1 MSEGHVPASS
11 SDRWYPSRRVKGEV
25 GNETQDVAFGTRL
38 RRFREAAGL
47 TQEELASRAGLSA
60 KAISTLERGARR
72 RPYPHTVR
80 SLADALKLSEV
91 ERATL
96 LAAVPSQV
104 DESPTARVA
113 LLESTLPMPPTPLVG
128 REEDLEA
135 VTGLLARPEVRL
147 LTLTGVGGVG
157 KTRLAIEAAR
167 EATRLFPDG
176 VAFVALA
183 PLGDTALV
191 VPTVAQ
197 SLGLREAEGQ
207 QTRREALYAYLR
219 EKRFLLVVDNFEHL
233 LEAAPEVAKLIET
246 CRHLAVLVTSRAPL
260 RVRGE
265 QEYPVP
271 PLALPASTLS
281 PDPEEVLG
289 SPSGGLFM
297 ERARAASP
305 AFSLEGENAPS
316 VAAICRRLA
325 GLPLA
330 LELAAAKVRFLGPS
344 ALLSRLDRTLSTGA
358 ARDLPPRQRT
368 MRATL
373 DWSHDLLEEPQQE
386 LFRRLSVFA
395 GGFTLEAAAAIGT
408 TGAIDPG
415 EEGVVD
421 LLGGLVEQ
429 SLVTVRQGHDARA
442 RYGMLE
448 PVRQYAREL
457 LEENGEAEE
466 ARRRHAGYYL
476 SLAERAGLA
485 LKGPE
490 QVPWLKRLETELDNL
505 RAAIGWSI
513 ERGEV
518 EEVARM
524 AFASWIFF
532 WLHGHL
538 DEGRR
543 WMEKALAR
551 VPEMPDSARAR
562 LLLVAGTLAQG
573 RSDWEPARVFLDE
586 SLALFRQVGDEEGV
600 AYALG
605 GMGLVYLG
613 QKRYERGLA
622 LVEESIDR
630 FLKIGRKWAASPMLS
645 FAAAA
650 SLFQGDISRA
660 RQLAEKGLSLAR
672 EVGARDA
679 VYLTLHAL
687 ATVARA
693 EGDHER
699 AAGLFGEGLALSAEV
714 EDHSSLAYYLQGLAA
729 IAASEDRSARAARL
743 WGAAEALLERTEVV
757 AYAHAPD
764 RSLYRRQVT
773 AARERLDEPAW
784 EAAWGEGREMTPE
797 QAVTYALKE
806 GEASPA

>member
-1 MSEGHVPASS
+1 MK
-11 SDRWYPSRRVKGEV
+11 REV
-25 GNETQDVAFGTRL
+25 SNGTRDVAFGTRL

-47 TQEELASRAGLSA
+47 TQEELASMAGLSA

-80 SLADALKLSEV
+80 SLADALKLSED

-96 LAAVPSQV
+96 LAAVPRQD
-104 DESPTARVA
+104 DESSTIRVA

-128 REEDLEA
+128 REEVLEE
-135 VTGLLARPEVRL
+135 VTGLLSRPEVRL

-157 KTRLAIEAAR
+157 KTRLAIEAAQ
-167 EATRLFPDG
+167 EATGLFPDG

-183 PLGDTALV
+183 PLGDPALV
-191 VPTVAQ
+191 IPTVAQ

-207 QTRREALYAYLR
+207 TQREALYAYLR

-233 LEAAPEVAKLIET
+233 LEAAPEVAKLIEA

-271 PLALPASTLS
+271 PLALPASTFS

-289 SPSGGLFM
+289 SPSGDLFV

-305 AFSLEGENAPS
+305 SFSLVGENALA
-316 VAAICRRLA
+316 VAAICRQLA

-330 LELAAAKVRFLGPS
+330 LELAAAKVRFLGPTT
-344 ALLSRLDRTLSTGA
+344 LLSRLDRALSTGA
-358 ARDLPPRQRT
+358 ARDLPPRQST

-373 DWSHDLLEEPQQE
+373 DWSYDLLKEPQQE

-395 GGFTLEAAAAIGT
+395 GGFTLEAAEAISAT
-408 TGAIDPG
+408 VAIDL
-415 EEGVVD
+415 EEVVD
-421 LLGGLVEQ
+421 LLGGLAEQ
-429 SLVTVRQGHDARA
+429 SLVTVRQDHDAQA

-448 PVRQYAREL
+448 PVRQYAREK

-476 SLAERAGLA
+476 SLAERAGPG
-485 LKGPE
+485 LKGPD
-490 QVPWLKRLETELDNL
+490 QVPWLERLETELDNL

-513 ERGEV
+513 DHGEV
-518 EEVARM
+518 EAVARM
-524 AFASWIFF
+524 AFASWLFW

-551 VPEMPDSARAR
+551 EPDMPDSARAR

-573 RSDWEPARVFLDE
+573 RSNWEPARLFLEE
-586 SLALFRQVGDEEGV
+586 SLALFRQLDDEEGV
-600 AYALG
+600 AYALA
-605 GMGLVYLG
+605 GMGLVDLG
-613 QKRYERGLA
+613 QKQYERGLA

-630 FLKIGRKWAASPMLS
+630 FLKIGEKWAASPMLS

-650 SLFQGDISRA
+650 SLSRGDISHA
-660 RQLAEKGLSLAR
+660 RQLAERGLSLAR

-693 EGDHER
+693 EGDNER
-699 AAGLFGEGLALSAEV
+699 AARLFGEGLTLSAEV

-729 IAASEDRSARAARL
+729 IAASEDRLARAARL
-743 WGAAEALLERTEVV
+743 WGAAETLLERTEVI

-764 RSLYRRQVT
+764 HSLYQRQVA
-773 AARERLDEPAW
+773 AARERLDEAAW
-784 EAAWGEGREMTPE
+784 EAAWGEGRAMMPK

>member
-1 MSEGHVPASS
+1 M
-11 SDRWYPSRRVKGEV
+11 
-25 GNETQDVAFGTRL
+25 
-38 RRFREAAGL
+38 
-47 TQEELASRAGLSA
+47 AGLSA

-80 SLADALKLSEV
+80 SLADALKLSED

-96 LAAVPSQV
+96 LAAVPRQD
-104 DESPTARVA
+104 DESSTIRVA

-128 REEDLEA
+128 REEVLEE
-135 VTGLLARPEVRL
+135 VTGLLSRPEVRL

-157 KTRLAIEAAR
+157 KTRLAIEAAQ
-167 EATRLFPDG
+167 EATGLFPDG

-183 PLGDTALV
+183 PLGDPALV
-191 VPTVAQ
+191 IPTVAQ

-207 QTRREALYAYLR
+207 TQREALYAYLR

-233 LEAAPEVAKLIET
+233 LEAAPEVAKLIEA

-271 PLALPASTLS
+271 PLALPASTFS

-289 SPSGGLFM
+289 SPSGDLFV

-305 AFSLEGENAPS
+305 SFSLVGENALA
-316 VAAICRRLA
+316 VAAICRQLA

-330 LELAAAKVRFLGPS
+330 LELAAAKVRFLGPTT
-344 ALLSRLDRTLSTGA
+344 LLSRLDRALSTGA
-358 ARDLPPRQRT
+358 ARDLPPRQST

-373 DWSHDLLEEPQQE
+373 DWSYDLLKEPQQE

-395 GGFTLEAAAAIGT
+395 GGFTLEAAEAISAT
-408 TGAIDPG
+408 VAIDL
-415 EEGVVD
+415 EEVVD
-421 LLGGLVEQ
+421 LLGGLAEQ
-429 SLVTVRQGHDARA
+429 SLVTVRQGHDAQA

-448 PVRQYAREL
+448 PVRQYAREK

-476 SLAERAGLA
+476 SLAERAGPG
-485 LKGPE
+485 LKGPD
-490 QVPWLKRLETELDNL
+490 QVPWLERLETELDNL

-513 ERGEV
+513 DHGEV
-518 EEVARM
+518 EAVARM
-524 AFASWIFF
+524 AFASWLFW

-551 VPEMPDSARAR
+551 EPDMPDSARAR

-573 RSDWEPARVFLDE
+573 RSNWEPARLFLEE
-586 SLALFRQVGDEEGV
+586 SLALFRQLDDEEGV
-600 AYALG
+600 AYALA
-605 GMGLVYLG
+605 GMGLVDLG
-613 QKRYERGLA
+613 QKQYERGLA

-630 FLKIGRKWAASPMLS
+630 FLKIGEKWAASPMLS

-650 SLFQGDISRA
+650 SLSRGDISHA
-660 RQLAEKGLSLAR
+660 RQLAERGLSLAR

-693 EGDHER
+693 EGDNER
-699 AAGLFGEGLALSAEV
+699 AARLFGEGLTLSAEV

-729 IAASEDRSARAARL
+729 IAASEDRLARAARL
-743 WGAAEALLERTEVV
+743 WGAAETLLERTEVI

-764 RSLYRRQVT
+764 HSLYQRQVA
-773 AARERLDEPAW
+773 AARERLDEAAW
-784 EAAWGEGREMTPE
+784 EAAWGEGRAMMPE

>member
-1 MSEGHVPASS
+1 MKREA
-11 SDRWYPSRRVKGEV
+11 
-25 GNETQDVAFGTRL
+25 GNENRDVAFGARL

-60 KAISTLERGARR
+60 KAISSLERGARR

-80 SLADALKLSEV
+80 SLADALELSED

-96 LAAVPSQV
+96 LAAVPGQAG
-104 DESPTARVA
+104 ESPTAQVA

-167 EATRLFPDG
+167 EATVLFPHG

-183 PLGDTALV
+183 PLGDPALV
-191 VPTVAQ
+191 IPTVAQ

-207 QTRREALYAYLR
+207 TQRETLYAYLR
-219 EKRFLLVVDNFEHL
+219 EKRFLLVMDNLEHL
-233 LEAAPEVAKLIET
+233 LEAAPEVAKLIEA
-246 CRHLAVLVTSRAPL
+246 CRHLVVLVTSRAPL

-265 QEYPVP
+265 HEYPVP

-281 PDPEEVLG
+281 PDPEEVLA
-289 SPSGGLFM
+289 SPSGRLFV
-297 ERARAASP
+297 ELARAASP
-305 AFSLEGENAPS
+305 SFSLEGENAPA
-316 VAAICRRLA
+316 VAEICRRLA

-330 LELAAAKVRFLGPS
+330 LELAAAKVRFLGPT
-344 ALLSRLDRTLSTGA
+344 ALLSRLDKALSAGA
-358 ARDLPPRQRT
+358 ARDLPPRQST

-373 DWSHDLLEEPQQE
+373 DWSHDLLEEPQKV
-386 LFRRLSVFA
+386 LFRRLCVFA
-395 GGFTLEAAAAIGT
+395 GGFTLEAAEAIGAT
-408 TGAIDPG
+408 RAIDP
-415 EEGVVD
+415 EEVVY

-429 SLVTVRQGHDARA
+429 SLVTVRQGQDAQA

-457 LEENGEAEE
+457 LEESGEAGE
-466 ARRRHAGYYL
+466 ARRRHAAHYL
-476 SLAERAGLA
+476 SLAELAGPG
-485 LKGPE
+485 LKGPD
-490 QVPWLKRLETELDNL
+490 QVPWLQRLETELDNL
-505 RAAIGWSI
+505 RAALSWSI
-513 ERGEV
+513 DHGEV
-518 EEVARM
+518 EPVARM
-524 AFASWIFF
+524 AFESWLFW

-551 VPEMPDSARAR
+551 EPDLPDPVRAR

-573 RSDWEPARVFLDE
+573 RSDWEPARGYLEE
-586 SLALFRQVGDEEGV
+586 SLELFRRLGDEEGT
-600 AYALG
+600 AYALA
-605 GMGLVYLG
+605 GMGLVDLG
-613 QKRYERGLA
+613 LRRYERGLA
-622 LVEESIDR
+622 LVQESIDC
-630 FLKIGRKWAASPMLS
+630 FLEVGQRWAASPMLS

-650 SLFQGDISRA
+650 SLSRGDLPRA

-672 EVGARDA
+672 EVGAGDA
-679 VYLTLHAL
+679 LYLTLHAL

-699 AAGLFGEGLALSAEV
+699 AARLFGEGLTLSAEV
-714 EDHSSLAYYLQGLAA
+714 EDRSSLAYYLQGLAA
-729 IAASEDRSARAARL
+729 IAASEGELARAARL
-743 WGAAEALLERTEVV
+743 WGAAEALLESTEIV

-764 RSLYRRQVT
+764 PSLYQRQVA
-773 AARERLDEPAW
+773 AARERLDEAAW
-784 EAAWGEGREMTPE
+784 EAAWAEGRTMTLE
-797 QAVTYALKE
+797 EVVAEALAE
-806 GEASPA
+806 GP

>member
-1 MSEGHVPASS
+1 
-11 SDRWYPSRRVKGEV
+11 VKREA
-25 GNETQDVAFGTRL
+25 GNETREVAFGTRL
-38 RRFREAAGL
+38 RRLREAAGL
-47 TQEELASRAGLSA
+47 TQEELASKAGLSA
-60 KAISTLERGARR
+60 KAISSLERGARR

-80 SLADALKLSEV
+80 SLAEALELSED
-91 ERATL
+91 EHAAL
-96 LAAVPSQV
+96 LAAVPGQG
-104 DESPTARVA
+104 DGPPTVRVV
-113 LLESTLPMPPTPLVG
+113 LLESTLPAPPTPLVG

-167 EATRLFPDG
+167 GATGLFSDG

-183 PLGDTALV
+183 PLADPALV
-191 VPTVAQ
+191 IPTVAQ

-207 QTRREALYAYLR
+207 SQREALYAYLR
-219 EKRFLLVVDNFEHL
+219 EKRFLLVMDNLEHL
-233 LEAAPEVAKLIET
+233 LEAAPEVAALVES
-246 CRHLAVLVTSRAPL
+246 CSGLVVLATSRSPL

-265 QEYPVP
+265 HEYPVP

-281 PDPEEVLG
+281 PGPEEVLG
-289 SPSGGLFM
+289 SPSGSLFV
-297 ERARAASP
+297 ELARAASP
-305 AFSLEGENAPS
+305 SFSLEGGNAPA
-316 VAAICRRLA
+316 VAEICRRLA

-330 LELAAAKVRFLGPS
+330 LELAAAKARFLGAT
-344 ALLSRLDRTLSTGA
+344 ALLSRLDRALSTGA
-358 ARDLPPRQRT
+358 ARDLPPRQST

-373 DWSHDLLEEPQQE
+373 DWSYDLLQEPHQE

-395 GGFTLEAAAAIGT
+395 GGFALEAAETIGT
-408 TGAIDPG
+408 TGAGDP
-415 EEGVVD
+415 EEVAY

-429 SLVTVRQGHDARA
+429 SLVTVGQGHDVEA

-457 LEENGEAEE
+457 LEAGGEAGE

-476 SLAERAGLA
+476 SLAERAGPG
-485 LKGPE
+485 LKGPD
-490 QVPWLKRLETELDNL
+490 QVPWLERLETELDNL

-513 ERGEV
+513 DHGEV
-518 EEVARM
+518 DQVARM
-524 AFASWIFF
+524 AYESWLFW

-543 WMEKALAR
+543 WMERALAR
-551 VPEMPDSARAR
+551 EPDLPELVRAR

-573 RSDWEPARVFLDE
+573 RSDWDPARLYLEE
-586 SLALFRQVGDEEGV
+586 SLELFRQLGDEEGV
-600 AYALG
+600 AYALAA
-605 GMGLVYLG
+605 MGLVNLG
-613 QKRYERGLA
+613 LKQYERGLA
-622 LVEESIDR
+622 LVQESIDR
-630 FLKIGRKWAASPMLS
+630 FLEVGQRWAASPMLS

-650 SLFQGDISRA
+650 SLSRGDIPRA

-679 VYLTLHAL
+679 LYLTLQAL

-699 AAGLFGEGLALSAEV
+699 AARLFGEGLTLSVEV
-714 EDHSSLAYYLQGLAA
+714 EDRSSLAYYLQGLAA
-729 IAASEDRSARAARL
+729 IAASEGELVRAARL
-743 WGAAEALLERTEVV
+743 WGAAEALLETTEII

-764 RSLYRRQVT
+764 PSLYQRQVA
-773 AARERLDEPAW
+773 AAREGLDEAAW
-784 EAAWGEGREMTPE
+784 EAAWAEGRTMTLE
-797 QAVTYALKE
+797 EVVAEALAE
-806 GEASPA
+806 GP

>member
-1 MSEGHVPASS
+1 MK
-11 SDRWYPSRRVKGEV
+11 REV
-25 GNETQDVAFGTRL
+25 SNGIRDVAFGTRL

-47 TQEELASRAGLSA
+47 TQEELASMAGLSA

-80 SLADALKLSEV
+80 SLADALKLSED

-96 LAAVPSQV
+96 LAAVPRQD
-104 DESPTARVA
+104 DESSTIRVA

-128 REEDLEA
+128 REEVLEE
-135 VTGLLARPEVRL
+135 VTGLLSRPEVRL

-157 KTRLAIEAAR
+157 KTRLAIEAAQ
-167 EATRLFPDG
+167 EATGLFPDG
-176 VAFVALA
+176 VAFVALS
-183 PLGDTALV
+183 PLGDPALV
-191 VPTVAQ
+191 IPTVAQ

-207 QTRREALYAYLR
+207 TQREALYAYLR

-233 LEAAPEVAKLIET
+233 LEAAPEVAKLIEA

-271 PLALPASTLS
+271 PLALPASTFS

-289 SPSGGLFM
+289 SPSGDLFV

-305 AFSLEGENAPS
+305 SFSLVGENALA
-316 VAAICRRLA
+316 VAAICRQLA

-330 LELAAAKVRFLGPS
+330 LELAAAKVRFLGPTT
-344 ALLSRLDRTLSTGA
+344 LLSRLDRALSTGA
-358 ARDLPPRQRT
+358 ARDLPPRQST

-373 DWSHDLLEEPQQE
+373 DWSYDLLKEPQQE

-395 GGFTLEAAAAIGT
+395 GGFTLEAAEAISAT
-408 TGAIDPG
+408 VAIDL
-415 EEGVVD
+415 EEVVD
-421 LLGGLVEQ
+421 LLGGLAEQ
-429 SLVTVRQGHDARA
+429 SLVTVRQGHDAQA

-448 PVRQYAREL
+448 PVRQYAREK

-476 SLAERAGLA
+476 SLAERAGPG
-485 LKGPE
+485 LKGPD
-490 QVPWLKRLETELDNL
+490 QVPWLERLETELDNL

-513 ERGEV
+513 DHGEV
-518 EEVARM
+518 EAVARM
-524 AFASWIFF
+524 AFASWLFW

-551 VPEMPDSARAR
+551 EPDMPDSARAR

-573 RSDWEPARVFLDE
+573 RSNWEPARLFLEE
-586 SLALFRQVGDEEGV
+586 SLALFRQLDDEEGV
-600 AYALG
+600 AYALA
-605 GMGLVYLG
+605 GMGLVDLG
-613 QKRYERGLA
+613 QKQYERGLA

-630 FLKIGRKWAASPMLS
+630 FLKIGEKWAASPMLS

-650 SLFQGDISRA
+650 SLSRGDISHA
-660 RQLAEKGLSLAR
+660 RQLAERGLSLAR

-693 EGDHER
+693 EGDNER
-699 AAGLFGEGLALSAEV
+699 AARLFGEGLTLSAEV

-729 IAASEDRSARAARL
+729 IAASEDRLARAARL
-743 WGAAEALLERTEVV
+743 WGAAETLLERTEVI

-764 RSLYRRQVT
+764 HSLYQRQVA
-773 AARERLDEPAW
+773 AARERLDEAAW
-784 EAAWGEGREMTPE
+784 EAAWGEGRAMMPE

>member
-1 MSEGHVPASS
+1 MK
-11 SDRWYPSRRVKGEV
+11 REV
-25 GNETQDVAFGTRL
+25 SNGIRDVAFGTRL

-47 TQEELASRAGLSA
+47 TQEELASMAGLSA

-80 SLADALKLSEV
+80 SLADALKLSED

-96 LAAVPSQV
+96 LAAVPRQD
-104 DESPTARVA
+104 DESSTIRVA

-128 REEDLEA
+128 REEVLEE
-135 VTGLLARPEVRL
+135 VTGLLSRPEVRL

-157 KTRLAIEAAR
+157 KTRLAIEAAQ
-167 EATRLFPDG
+167 EATGLFPDG

-183 PLGDTALV
+183 PLGDPALV
-191 VPTVAQ
+191 IPTVAQ

-207 QTRREALYAYLR
+207 TQREALYAYLR

-233 LEAAPEVAKLIET
+233 LEAAPEVAKLIEA

-271 PLALPASTLS
+271 PLALPASTFS

-289 SPSGGLFM
+289 SPSGDLFV

-305 AFSLEGENAPS
+305 SFSLVGENALA
-316 VAAICRRLA
+316 VAAICRQLA

-330 LELAAAKVRFLGPS
+330 LELAAAKVRFLGPTT
-344 ALLSRLDRTLSTGA
+344 LLSRLDRALSTGA
-358 ARDLPPRQRT
+358 ARDLPPRQST

-373 DWSHDLLEEPQQE
+373 DWSYDLLKEPQQE

-395 GGFTLEAAAAIGT
+395 GGFTLEAAEAISAT
-408 TGAIDPG
+408 VAIDL
-415 EEGVVD
+415 EEVVD
-421 LLGGLVEQ
+421 LLGGLAEQ
-429 SLVTVRQGHDARA
+429 SLVTVRQDHDAQA

-448 PVRQYAREL
+448 PVRQYAREK

-476 SLAERAGLA
+476 SLAERAGPG
-485 LKGPE
+485 LKGPD
-490 QVPWLKRLETELDNL
+490 QVPWLERLETELDNL

-513 ERGEV
+513 DHGEV
-518 EEVARM
+518 EAVARM
-524 AFASWIFF
+524 AFASWLFW

-551 VPEMPDSARAR
+551 EPDMPDSARAR

-573 RSDWEPARVFLDE
+573 RSNWEPARLFLEE
-586 SLALFRQVGDEEGV
+586 SLALFRQLDDEEGV
-600 AYALG
+600 AYALA
-605 GMGLVYLG
+605 GMGLVDLG
-613 QKRYERGLA
+613 QKQYERGLA

-630 FLKIGRKWAASPMLS
+630 FLKIGEKWAASPMLS

-650 SLFQGDISRA
+650 SLSRGDISHA
-660 RQLAEKGLSLAR
+660 RQLAERGLSLAR

-693 EGDHER
+693 EGDNER
-699 AAGLFGEGLALSAEV
+699 AARLFGEGLTLSAEV

-729 IAASEDRSARAARL
+729 IAASEDRLARAARL
-743 WGAAEALLERTEVV
+743 WGAAETLLERTEVI

-764 RSLYRRQVT
+764 HSLYQRQVA
-773 AARERLDEPAW
+773 AARERLDEAAW
-784 EAAWGEGREMTPE
+784 EAAWGEGRAMMPE